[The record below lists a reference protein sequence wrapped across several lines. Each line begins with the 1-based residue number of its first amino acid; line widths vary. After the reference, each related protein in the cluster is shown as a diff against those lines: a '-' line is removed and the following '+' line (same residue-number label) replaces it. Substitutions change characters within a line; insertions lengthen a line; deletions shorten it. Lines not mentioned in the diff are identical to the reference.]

1 MTLGPLMVD
10 VAGLELSPEERDIL
24 RHPLVGGVILF
35 SRNYESPEQVT
46 ELTASIRALR
56 DPHLLIAVD
65 HEGGR
70 VQRFRKGF
78 TRLPPVAAMGK
89 HFMQHPSLTLQRAET
104 TGWLMA
110 AELRAVGVD
119 FSFAPVLDLD
129 YGVSEVI
136 GDRAFH
142 RDPEAVTQIARAYI
156 EGMKKAWMPA
166 VGKHFPGH
174 GAVELD
180 SHMDLPVDHRH
191 LEDMWLSDILP
202 FSQLC
207 QSALAGIMPAHI
219 VYSKSDELPAG
230 FSPFWLQEILRNRLG
245 FQGAI
250 LSDDLSMEGA
260 AVIGDS
266 LARAEA
272 ALEAGCDMILV
283 CNKPDSVVQVIDG
296 LKNVDN
302 PVRHMRLV
310 RLHGRHAVNRDELL
324 ASQDWKSAAETV
336 LSYAPDPELEFDLA

>member
-10 VAGLELSPEERDIL
+10 VAGVELSQQEAEIL

-35 SRNYESPEQVT
+35 SRNYDSPEQVSA
-46 ELTASIRALR
+46 LTASIRALR
-56 DPHLLIAVD
+56 DPHLIIAVD

-78 TRLPPVAAMGK
+78 TRLPPVSAIGQ
-89 HFMQHPSLTLQRAET
+89 HYMQQTKLTLERAEQ

-142 RDPEAVTQIARAYI
+142 RDPEAVTAIARAYI
-156 EGMKKAWMPA
+156 QGMTRAWMPA

-174 GAVELD
+174 GAVEVD
-180 SHMDLPVDHRH
+180 SHLGLPIDKRYF
-191 LEDMWLSDILP
+191 EDMLQADIMP
-202 FSQLC
+202 FSRLC
-207 QSALAGIMPAHI
+207 NNELAGIMPAHI
-219 VYSKSDELPAG
+219 VYEQSDPLPAG

-260 AVIGDS
+260 SVIGDS
-266 LARAEA
+266 LVRAEA
-272 ALEAGCDMILV
+272 ALEAGCDMVLV
-283 CNKPDSVVQVIDG
+283 CNKPESVEQVIDG
-296 LKNVDN
+296 LKLQDD
-302 PVRHMRLV
+302 PVRHMRLI
-310 RLHGRHAVNRDELL
+310 RLHGRHAIDRKQLFL
-324 ASQDWKSAAETV
+324 SQEWKTAAKIIA
-336 LSYAPDPELEFDLA
+336 SYAPDPELEFDLT